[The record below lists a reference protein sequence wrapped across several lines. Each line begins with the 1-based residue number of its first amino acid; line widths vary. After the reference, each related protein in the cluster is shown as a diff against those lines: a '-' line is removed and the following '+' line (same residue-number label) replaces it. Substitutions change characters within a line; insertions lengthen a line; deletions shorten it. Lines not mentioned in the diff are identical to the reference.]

1 MKKINFLIKLRKEK
15 KLSLIEPSEEISKS
29 YLLKSESNLIS
40 AKILF
45 SNNKLEESISLSYY
59 SMYNFLLA
67 LLFRVGIKSENHQ
80 ASIILLKELFNQ
92 DNSDIIFAKTERI
105 DKQYYVNFNI
115 SKEETKKLIKIAEK
129 FNNSLRDF
137 LYKINNKD
145 IREYQRKF
153 VTLLK

>member
-153 VTLLK
+153 VTPLK